1 MEDELYDVKNSIY
14 CYKGTDVL
22 KNKLNIQDVNTLLNI
37 ERKLVLAKLYELRQN
52 KSIGNF
58 DIEHFKFIHRF
69 LFEDIYDFAG
79 EFRRENIAKDSFRF
93 AEFEYIEQELNRLLN
108 ELKKENYL
116 KDLTKED
123 FAKRIAYYMT
133 ELNVLHPFREGNGR
147 ATREFIRELEYVNGY
162 VFNLKNI
169 TPDIIMI
176 AMKKSVVDPTD
187 LEDIM
192 YRCLDKIH
200 E

>member
-1 MEDELYDVKNSIY
+1 MNDEMYEVINSIY

-22 KNKLNIQDVNTLLNI
+22 KNKLNIHDLDTLSNI

-58 DIEHFKFIHRF
+58 DMQHFKFIHRF

-79 EFRRENIAKDSFRF
+79 EFRRENIAKDNFRF
-93 AEFEYIEQELNRLLN
+93 AEYEYIEQELYRLLN

-116 KDLTKED
+116 NGLSKKD
-123 FAKRIAYYMT
+123 FVKRIIYYMT

-147 ATREFIRELEYVNGY
+147 TIREFIRELEYVNGY
-162 VFNLKNI
+162 TFNLRGMDPN
-169 TPDIIMI
+169 IIMS
-176 AMKKSVVDPTD
+176 AMKRSVINSDD
-187 LEDIM
+187 LEKLM
-192 YRCLDKIH
+192 YQCIDKADV
-200 E
+200 

>member
-1 MEDELYDVKNSIY
+1 MNDEMYEVRNSIY

-22 KNKLNIQDVNTLLNI
+22 KNKLNIHDLDTLSNI

-58 DIEHFKFIHRF
+58 DMQHFKFIHRF

-79 EFRRENIAKDSFRF
+79 EFRRENIAKDNFRF
-93 AEFEYIEQELNRLLN
+93 AEYEYIEQELGRLLN

-116 KDLTKED
+116 KDLSKKD
-123 FAKRIAYYMT
+123 FVKRIIYYMT

-147 ATREFIRELEYVNGY
+147 TIREFIRELEYVNGY
-162 VFNLKNI
+162 IFNLRGMDPN
-169 TPDIIMI
+169 IIMS
-176 AMKKSVVDPTD
+176 AMKRSVINSDD
-187 LEDIM
+187 LEKIM
-192 YRCLDKIH
+192 YKCIDKIDV
-200 E
+200 

>member
-1 MEDELYDVKNSIY
+1 MNDEMYEVINSIY

-22 KNKLNIQDVNTLLNI
+22 KNKLNIHDLDTLSNI

-58 DIEHFKFIHRF
+58 DMQHFKFIHRF

-79 EFRRENIAKDSFRF
+79 EFRRENIAKDNFRF
-93 AEFEYIEQELNRLLN
+93 AEYEYIEQELGRLLN

-116 KDLTKED
+116 KDLSKKD
-123 FAKRIAYYMT
+123 FVKRIIYYMT

-147 ATREFIRELEYVNGY
+147 TIREFIRELEYVNGY
-162 VFNLKNI
+162 IFNLRGMDPN
-169 TPDIIMI
+169 IIMS
-176 AMKKSVVDPTD
+176 AMKRSVINSDD
-187 LEDIM
+187 LEKIM
-192 YRCLDKIH
+192 YKCIDKIDV
-200 E
+200 

>member
-1 MEDELYDVKNSIY
+1 MNDEMYEVRNSIY

-22 KNKLNIQDVNTLLNI
+22 KNKLNIHDLDTLSNI

-58 DIEHFKFIHRF
+58 DMQHFKFIHRF

-79 EFRRENIAKDSFRF
+79 DFRRENIAKDNFRF
-93 AEFEYIEQELNRLLN
+93 AEYEYIEQELDRLLN

-116 KDLTKED
+116 KDLSKKD
-123 FAKRIAYYMT
+123 FVKCIIYYMT

-147 ATREFIRELEYVNGY
+147 TIREFLRELEYVNGY
-162 VFNLKNI
+162 IFNLRGMDPNV
-169 TPDIIMI
+169 IMS
-176 AMKKSVVDPTD
+176 ALKRSVVDSDD
-187 LEDIM
+187 LEKLM
-192 YRCLDKIH
+192 YKCLDKVDV
-200 E
+200 

>member
-1 MEDELYDVKNSIY
+1 MNDEMYEARNSIY

-22 KNKLNIQDVNTLLNI
+22 KNKLNIHDLDTLSNI

-58 DIEHFKFIHRF
+58 DMQHFKFIHRF

-79 EFRRENIAKDSFRF
+79 EFRRENIAKDNFRF
-93 AEFEYIEQELNRLLN
+93 AEYEYIEQELDRLLN

-116 KDLTKED
+116 KDLSKKD
-123 FAKRIAYYMT
+123 FVKCIIYYMT

-147 ATREFIRELEYVNGY
+147 TIREFIRELEYVNGY
-162 VFNLKNI
+162 IFNLRGMDPN
-169 TPDIIMI
+169 IIMS
-176 AMKKSVVDPTD
+176 AMKRSVINSDD
-187 LEDIM
+187 LEKIM
-192 YRCLDKIH
+192 YKCIDKIDV
-200 E
+200 